1 MAADKFVFI
10 QIDWLKIQGYLIVY
24 KFQTKG
30 NLRRFRFEENPIIC
44 LSKQKTKK
52 TNHSTNIVSFR
63 LRPLISS
70 PLIDFIL
77 QEQHQILTERKKT
90 TLLTRGE
97 LSG

>member
-1 MAADKFVFI
+1 MFH
-10 QIDWLKIQGYLIVY
+10 
-24 KFQTKG
+24 
-30 NLRRFRFEENPIIC
+30 FEENSIIH

-52 TNHSTNIVSFR
+52 TNHCANIVSFR

-77 QEQHQILTERKKT
+77 QEQHQILTERKKI
-90 TLLTRGE
+90 TLLTRGK

>member
-1 MAADKFVFI
+1 MFH
-10 QIDWLKIQGYLIVY
+10 
-24 KFQTKG
+24 
-30 NLRRFRFEENPIIC
+30 FEENSIIR

-52 TNHSTNIVSFR
+52 TNHCANIVSFR

-77 QEQHQILTERKKT
+77 QEQHQILTERKKI
-90 TLLTRGE
+90 TLPTRGK

>member
-1 MAADKFVFI
+1 MFH
-10 QIDWLKIQGYLIVY
+10 
-24 KFQTKG
+24 
-30 NLRRFRFEENPIIC
+30 FEENSIIR

-52 TNHSTNIVSFR
+52 TKHCTNIVSFR

-77 QEQHQILTERKKT
+77 QEQHQILTERKKI
-90 TLLTRGE
+90 TLLTRGK

>member
-1 MAADKFVFI
+1 M
-10 QIDWLKIQGYLIVY
+10 
-24 KFQTKG
+24 
-30 NLRRFRFEENPIIC
+30 FRFEENSIIR

-52 TNHSTNIVSFR
+52 TNHSANIVSFR

-77 QEQHQILTERKKT
+77 QEQHQILTERKKI
-90 TLLTRGE
+90 TLLTRGK

>member
-1 MAADKFVFI
+1 MFH
-10 QIDWLKIQGYLIVY
+10 
-24 KFQTKG
+24 
-30 NLRRFRFEENPIIC
+30 FEENTNIR

-77 QEQHQILTERKKT
+77 QEQNQI
-90 TLLTRGE
+90 
-97 LSG
+97 